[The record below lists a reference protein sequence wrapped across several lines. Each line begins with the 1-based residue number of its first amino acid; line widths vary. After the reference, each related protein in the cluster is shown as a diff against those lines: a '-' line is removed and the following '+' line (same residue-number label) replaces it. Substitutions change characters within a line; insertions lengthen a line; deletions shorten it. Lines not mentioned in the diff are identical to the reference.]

1 MKMKHTKKVFY
12 VLGIAFS
19 LSLTSCSNQNSAT
32 SPTDIPVVEVTAE
45 PTIPPTA
52 PPPDDPYPFID
63 YGLTFKELKKE
74 LGGKPDKKS
83 KNGAMIDYIYNDT
96 EYYGYKGTSVYHFS
110 SDGSTLM
117 YSEFQTT
124 ASSVEE
130 GQEIYDT
137 ISKNITKLYG
147 EGATANSD
155 KTGMTTWE
163 YYGNTTT
170 MSYDFTK
177 KKKCK
182 IIVTNVKSGEDTA
195 V

>member
-1 MKMKHTKKVFY
+1 MNKTY
-12 VLGIAFS
+12 YIYPLILAAA
-19 LSLTSCSNQNSAT
+19 LSLTACSNKNAT
-32 SPTDIPVVEVTAE
+32 TSNTQVAEVTTE
-45 PTIPPTA
+45 PTEAPT
-52 PPPDDPYPFID
+52 PTPPDDPYPFID
-63 YGLTFKELKKE
+63 YGLSLKELKKE
-74 LGGKPDKKS
+74 LGGKPDKKA
-83 KNGAMIDYIYNDT
+83 KNGAMIDYTYNDT
-96 EYYGYKGTSVYHFS
+96 EYYGYKGKSVYHFS

-124 ASSVEE
+124 ASSVKE

-147 EGATANSD
+147 EGAVSD
-155 KTGMTTWE
+155 GEKTGMTTWE

-170 MSYDFTK
+170 MSYDFSK

-182 IIVTNVKSGEDTA
+182 IVVTNVKSGEDAA

>member
-1 MKMKHTKKVFY
+1 MKYPKKTIVGS
-12 VLGIAFS
+12 VLA
-19 LSLTSCSNQNSAT
+19 LSLFLTACSDTSKTKVADNPAT
-32 SPTDIPVVEVTAE
+32 TSTNAPTEK
-45 PTIPPTA
+45 PTPT
-52 PPPDDPYPFID
+52 PPDDPYPFIN
-63 YGLTFKELKKE
+63 YGLSFKELKKQ
-74 LGGKPDKKS
+74 LGGKPDKKE
-83 KNGAMIDYIYNDT
+83 KNGAMIDYTYNDT
-96 EYYGYKGTSVYHFS
+96 EYYGYKGKSVYHFS

-147 EGATANSD
+147 EGAIADSD

-182 IIVTNVKSGEDTA
+182 IVVTNVKSGEDAA

>member
-1 MKMKHTKKVFY
+1 MKHNKKTI
-12 VLGIAFS
+12 LGIGIA
-19 LSLTSCSNQNSAT
+19 LSIFLTACSST
-32 SPTDIPVVEVTAE
+32 TKTEVAE
-45 PTIPPTA
+45 TQTTTPPTLA
-52 PPPDDPYPFID
+52 PTPTPPDDPYPFID
-63 YGLTFKELKKE
+63 YGLSFKELQKE
-74 LGGKPDKKS
+74 LGGKPDKKA
-83 KNGAMIDYIYNDT
+83 KNGAMIDYTYNDT
-96 EYYGYKGTSVYHFS
+96 EYYGYKGKSVYHFS
-110 SDGSTLM
+110 TDGSTLM

-124 ASSVEE
+124 ASSVKE

-147 EGATANSD
+147 EGAVADSD

-182 IIVTNVKSGEDTA
+182 IVVTNVKSGEDAA

>member
-1 MKMKHTKKVFY
+1 MKHTKKTIVEI
-12 VLGIAFS
+12 VLA
-19 LSLTSCSNQNSAT
+19 LSLFLTACSSTSETKVANNLTTT
-32 SPTDIPVVEVTAE
+32 STTE
-45 PTIPPTA
+45 PTEKPNPT
-52 PPPDDPYPFID
+52 PPDDPYPFID
-63 YGLTFKELKKE
+63 YGLSLKELKKE
-74 LGGKPDKKS
+74 LGGKPDKKV
-83 KNGAMIDYIYNDT
+83 KNGAMIDYIYNNTD
-96 EYYGYKGTSVYHFS
+96 YYGYKGKSIYHFS

-124 ASSVEE
+124 ASDQKKGKEV
-130 GQEIYDT
+130 YDT

-147 EGATANSD
+147 KGAVADSD

-182 IIVTNVKSGEDTA
+182 ITVTNVKSGEDAA